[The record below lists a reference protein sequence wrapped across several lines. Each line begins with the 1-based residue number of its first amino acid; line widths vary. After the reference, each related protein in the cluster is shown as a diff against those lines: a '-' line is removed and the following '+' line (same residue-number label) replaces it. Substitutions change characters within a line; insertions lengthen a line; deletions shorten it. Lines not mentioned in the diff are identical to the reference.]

1 MRTPLRRTNGHWQPI
16 TWDDAFDLVAH
27 RLKLVQKAYGRD
39 AVATYQGNPTAHN
52 LGLLTFGQLLLR
64 RLGTRNQ
71 YSATSADQLPHM
83 LSSLTMLGSQ
93 VLLPVPDVD
102 RTHHMMILGGN
113 PLVSNGSVMTAP
125 GIKRRLQALRERG
138 GRLVVVDPRRTE
150 TAQLADEH
158 IFLRP
163 GTDALLLLAMLQ
175 VLFADGVAGAA
186 HLAPHAI
193 GLDEVR
199 RACADF
205 APEAVAA
212 PTGVPAE
219 VIRRLARDFAAAP
232 SAVCYGRVGLCTQ
245 EFGGLSSW
253 LVNLVNIVTGNFDRA
268 GGAMLATPAID
279 LATVAGRVGL
289 QGSFGR
295 YRSRVS
301 GLPEFGGELPVS
313 VLAEEIETP
322 GSGRIRALVTSAG
335 NPVLSTPNGARLERA
350 LESLDFMV
358 SIDMYLNET
367 TRHAD
372 IILPPTSALEHDH
385 YDLAFYLVSVRNI
398 ANYSPAVFER
408 TGDQRHD
415 WEICAEL
422 ASRMETSEKPW
433 GRAMGKLARAAALR
447 VGPRGALD
455 AGLRLGPYKRMS
467 LKKLESS
474 PHGIDL
480 GPLQPRLPGAL
491 QTPDDKLHLAPDLY
505 LGDLPRLRRRHLSGE
520 PAGDGALML
529 IGRRHLRSNNSWMH
543 NSQRLVKGKERC
555 TLLMHPS
562 DAAARGLT
570 DGARVTVTSRAG
582 TVTAPLEVSDEMM
595 PGVVSLP
602 HGWGHDRPGA
612 RLRVAAE
619 HAGVS
624 VNDVTDERFYDALTG
639 TAGLSGVAV
648 EVAAAA
654 AGELADAS

>member
-1 MRTPLRRTNGHWQPI
+1 VNG
-16 TWDDAFDLVAH
+16 
-27 RLKLVQKAYGRD
+27 Y
-39 AVATYQGNPTAHN
+39 
-52 LGLLTFGQLLLR
+52 
-64 RLGTRNQ
+64 
-71 YSATSADQLPHM
+71 
-83 LSSLTMLGSQ
+83 
-93 VLLPVPDVD
+93 
-102 RTHHMMILGGN
+102 
-113 PLVSNGSVMTAP
+113 
-125 GIKRRLQALRERG
+125 
-138 GRLVVVDPRRTE
+138 
-150 TAQLADEH
+150 
-158 IFLRP
+158 
-163 GTDALLLLAMLQ
+163 
-175 VLFADGVAGAA
+175 
-186 HLAPHAI
+186 
-193 GLDEVR
+193 
-199 RACADF
+199 
-205 APEAVAA
+205 
-212 PTGVPAE
+212 
-219 VIRRLARDFAAAP
+219 
-232 SAVCYGRVGLCTQ
+232 
-245 EFGGLSSW
+245 
-253 LVNLVNIVTGNFDRA
+253 
-268 GGAMLATPAID
+268 
-279 LATVAGRVGL
+279 L

-322 GSGRIRALVTSAG
+322 GPGRIRALVTSAG

-372 IILPPTSALEHDH
+372 VILPPTSALEHDH
-385 YDLAFYLVSVRNI
+385 YDLAFYLVSVRNV

-408 TGDQRHD
+408 GEDQRHD

-433 GRAMGKLARAAALR
+433 GRAVGKLARSAALR
-447 VGPRGALD
+447 IGPRGLLE
-455 AGLRLGPYKRMS
+455 AGLRLGPYKRLS
-467 LKKLESS
+467 LKKLEAQ

-480 GPLQPRLPGAL
+480 GPLQPRLPDAL

-505 LGDLPRLRRRHLSGE
+505 LGDLPRLRARYLSGDA
-520 PAGDGALML
+520 AGDGALML

-543 NSQRLVKGKERC
+543 NAHRLVKGKERC
-555 TLLMHPS
+555 TLLMHPD
-562 DAAARGLT
+562 DAASRGLA
-570 DGARVTVTSRAG
+570 DGARVTVSSRAG
-582 TVTAPLEVSDEMM
+582 SVTAPLEITDEMM

-624 VNDVTDERFYDALTG
+624 VNDVTDERFFDALTG
-639 TAGLSGVAV
+639 TAGLSGVTV